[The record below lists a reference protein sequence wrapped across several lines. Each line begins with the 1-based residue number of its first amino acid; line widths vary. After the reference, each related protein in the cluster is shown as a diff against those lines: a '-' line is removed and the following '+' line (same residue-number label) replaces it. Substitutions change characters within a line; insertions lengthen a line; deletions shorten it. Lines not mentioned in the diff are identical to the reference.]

1 MDATTNPGNKDMPD
15 AAAGT
20 AVGAQSASDA
30 LVNAALACVR
40 WDESVDLDRL
50 MALEFEHNL
59 GLLAP
64 RLPQTRPGKRP
75 DHWKL
80 YCLFK
85 RAHSTL
91 SADQVSLLRSHGYA
105 DPPTAD
111 EPVKLT
117 HRNGVWS
124 IDDAEH
130 MTDAQLAGLLA
141 ISARQPSFWFW
152 CSFSERVCFAHTWL
166 ACVVDG
172 LAQREGAW
180 TGIEI
185 MRTRNLCI
193 ALVALIDAREK
204 DGPLGRVD
212 APKSGPLDQGAVP
225 TAWADDAD
233 GDLAVSMREALV
245 RAHRLVQAGFA
256 FCPRD
261 TTQPANSVDAVDHT
275 RRLLGSVQR
284 GVERLYATEPYF
296 LKMIAPSEY
305 EAMVAEAPLA
315 ATFFHRDS
323 EHCPP
328 SF

>member
-1 MDATTNPGNKDMPD
+1 MEQEQVKDITKPDNRPAQDLPMAKQQENPEE
-15 AAAGT
+15 
-20 AVGAQSASDA
+20 V
-30 LVNAALACVR
+30 LVDAALACVR

-80 YCLFK
+80 HCLVK
-85 RAHSTL
+85 RARGTL
-91 SADQVSLLRSHGYA
+91 SADQVSFLRSRGYA
-105 DPPTAD
+105 DPPPTED
-111 EPVKLT
+111 PVRLT
-117 HRNGVWS
+117 YHDGVWS

-141 ISARQPSFWFW
+141 ISARQPSFWLW

-172 LAQREGAW
+172 LAQRECAW

-193 ALVALIDAREK
+193 ALAALIDAREK
-204 DGPLGRVD
+204 GGPLGRVD

-225 TAWADDAD
+225 AHWADA
-233 GDLAVSMREALV
+233 GTGSDLAVSMREALA
-245 RAHRLVQAGFA
+245 RAHRLAQAGFG

-261 TTQPANSVDAVDHT
+261 TFRQFPNGADAGDCT

-296 LKMIAPSEY
+296 LKLIAPSEY
-305 EAMVAEAPLA
+305 EAMVTEAPLA
-315 ATFFHRDS
+315 ATFYH
-323 EHCPP
+323 
-328 SF
+328 